1 MTTSGELAQL
11 FKALAHSER
20 LSILLLLEGRELC
33 VCEIE
38 QALDLRQAYVS
49 QQLTVLR
56 EAGLV
61 CFRKDGWNV
70 LYRISRPEVYSL
82 LDLAEA
88 IHGRLGI
95 CATTPEGLASGDG
108 VCQRREMVDVEEGR

>member
-1 MTTSGELAQL
+1 MTPSTELAQL

-38 QALDLRQAYVS
+38 QALGLRQAYVS

-70 LYRISRPEVYSL
+70 QYRISQPEVYAL
-82 LDLAEA
+82 LDMADA
-88 IHGRLGI
+88 IHDRLGV
-95 CATTPEGLASGDG
+95 CSVTPEELASGDG
-108 VCQRREMVDVEEGR
+108 DCQEREVVDLKEGR